1 MVRGLTLLTLLVSL
15 GAGCTTGTTATT
27 AHLGELAQ
35 PLDVVIIPGCPNE
48 ADGHAS
54 PCQLERAHY
63 AALLWQRGMV
73 KRFITSGNAVH
84 TPWVEADTLA
94 QLMAALG
101 VPADRILLERHALHT
116 DENMYYSVRIARRL
130 GARTVGVSSQPG
142 HAHAGC
148 AFLTAWGQPCT
159 ALPIDRAA
167 ARTLPAADY
176 ARLAALPFPRD
187 AHFLDVDE
195 RERSAA
201 QREHR
206 RRRPPSFLVYA
217 TATVMGL
224 NGEVWIPVAQ
234 PPPVAV
240 VSLADV
246 QSRLKRTP

>member
-1 MVRGLTLLTLLVSL
+1 MTRGLIVLLLL
-15 GAGCTTGTTATT
+15 GAGCTP
-27 AHLGELAQ
+27 HLAELSQ

-48 ADGHAS
+48 PDGHAS

-84 TPWVEADTLA
+84 TPWVEADTIA

-101 VPADRILLERHALHT
+101 IPADRILLERNALHT
-116 DENMYYSVRIARRL
+116 DENMYYSVRIARHL
-130 GARTVGVSSQPG
+130 GARTVGVSSQAG
-142 HAHAGC
+142 HAQAGC
-148 AFLTAWGQPCT
+148 TFLTAWGQPCT

-167 ARTLPAADY
+167 TRTLSAADY
-176 ARLAALPFPRD
+176 ARLAALPFARD
-187 AHFLDVDE
+187 VHFLE
-195 RERSAA
+195 LAE
-201 QREHR
+201 REHR
-206 RRRPPSFLVYA
+206 AAEREHRLRRPPSFLVYA

-224 NGEVWIPVAQ
+224 NGEVWVPVGQ

-246 QSRLKRTP
+246 QRRLERTP